1 MSNNPQLLY
10 VAGPNG
16 AGKSTFSK
24 ELSAPGA
31 IIFDADKVIA
41 RIEAL
46 SPGMPKKKVYDT
58 ATMEFFNQAKE
69 AIRLKQHFTLETN
82 FRDAE
87 LMDIA
92 QEFKRHGYTTNMVY
106 LTLDSIEQ
114 SIYRVNNRVLNGGHF
129 VDHKNIRLNYD
140 EGLQYLERFA
150 DGFDNLEIVDGSKD
164 FGGFKSLLSR
174 KQQELVYLSTDLP
187 ASVKQTILNIADRY
201 RNNSRD
207 EDNDEEQ
214 GWDYRRGR

>member
-41 RIEAL
+41 RIEAQA
-46 SPGMPKKKVYDT
+46 PGMPKKKVYDT
-58 ATMEFFNQAKE
+58 ATQEFFNQAKE

-92 QEFKRHGYTTNMVY
+92 QEFKRYGYTTNMVY

-114 SIYRVNNRVLNGGHF
+114 SIYRVNKRVLNGGHF
-129 VDHKNIRLNYD
+129 VDHKNIRQNYD
-140 EGLQYLERFA
+140 EGLQYLELFA
-150 DGFDNLEIVDGSKD
+150 DAFDNLEILDGAKD
-164 FGGFKSLLSR
+164 FGEFKSLLSI
-174 KQQELVYLSTDLP
+174 KQQELIYLSTNLP
-187 ASVKQTILNIADRY
+187 ASLEQTIINIANRY
-201 RNNSRD
+201 MDNSRD

-214 GWDYRRGR
+214 GWDYTRGR